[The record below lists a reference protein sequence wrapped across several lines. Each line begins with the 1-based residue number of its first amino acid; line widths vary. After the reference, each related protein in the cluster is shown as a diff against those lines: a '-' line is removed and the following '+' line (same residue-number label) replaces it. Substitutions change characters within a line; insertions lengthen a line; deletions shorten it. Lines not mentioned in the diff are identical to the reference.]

1 MTKSF
6 FLGAVAVLLFFTP
19 AQAQKVDC
27 NNLMAQQ
34 DINQCVEKGFEKT
47 DAKLNAIYKVLM
59 AKLEGKEKDELKA
72 AQRAWL
78 SYRDAECTFT
88 IRENEGGT
96 IYPMMWSACL
106 DTKTEIRIKELQAHL
121 DCVNG
126 SKSCT
131 E

>member
-1 MTKSF
+1 MRNK
-6 FLGAVAVLLFFTP
+6 LVICAALLLLFDGP
-19 AQAQKVDC
+19 VYAQKLDC
-27 NNLMAQQ
+27 KNAVAQQ
-34 DINQCVEKGFEKT
+34 DMNICVDEDFKKS
-47 DAKLNAIYKVLM
+47 DAKLNAIYRALM
-59 AKLEGKEKDELKA
+59 GKLEGKEKDELKA

-96 IYPMMWSACL
+96 IYPMMWSGCL
-106 DTKTEIRIKELQAHL
+106 KQKTDVRIKELQEHL

-126 SKSCT
+126 KKSCT